1 MTVVVRPK
9 ALGDYE
15 TREFRMLID
24 GRWVDGA
31 EGRTIERVAPGH
43 GVVVSRYQAAA
54 KADAERAIAAARALS
69 TKVRGRA
76 CPPRNGR

>member
-9 ALGDYE
+9 ALGDYD

-24 GRWVDGA
+24 GQWVDGA

-43 GVVVSRYQAAA
+43 GVVVS
-54 KADAERAIAAARALS
+54 AIRRRRKRMPNGRSPPHGALS
-69 TKVRGRA
+69 TKVHGRA
-76 CPPRNGR
+76 